1 MAYRNVLV
9 LAYYFPPMGLS
20 GVQRTLK
27 FVKYLPAF
35 GWMPTVVTVR
45 STRYF
50 AFDPSLLNDLPEGM
64 SIVRTESLDPLRM
77 MYLISG
83 AGGRS
88 ASASSGIDPPEG
100 LRSALNLLSQAV
112 FQPDNKVGWI
122 PFALREV
129 KCQLS
134 EGHFDLLYS
143 TAPPFSAHLV
153 GGLAAWQT
161 KIPLVLDFRDPWTD
175 NQFARYPTP
184 LHLWANRAAER
195 WALKAAAA
203 VVSTN
208 DRMTQTLRD
217 KLGPD
222 RRARFRTISHGFD
235 PADFERIPG
244 HGRPG
249 GEDRAFTIAYTG
261 AFYDRLTPR
270 YFLEALR
277 VLLDE
282 HPEIARDVRA
292 VFVGMFRRENERLVQ
307 ELRLDEVVE
316 VTSYV
321 EHSESVRRLM
331 AADLTWFMIGDGP
344 GAEMWSPGKLFE
356 YIACRKPILACV
368 PEGTAADTVRATG
381 NGTVVPPDDV
391 RAIKDALFAYYCAH
405 KQGTLRR
412 TSEAVVRRYDRRN
425 LAGELASVFD
435 ECGMSM
441 WNAE

>member
-1 MAYRNVLV
+1 MVYRNVLV

-27 FVKYLPAF
+27 FVKYLPRF

-83 AGGRS
+83 ARGRS
-88 ASASSGIDPPEG
+88 ASTSSGIDPPEG
-100 LRSALNLLSQAV
+100 LRSMLNLLSQAA

-129 KCQLS
+129 RCQLS
-134 EGHFDLLYS
+134 EGNFDLIYS

-153 GGLAAWQT
+153 GGLAKWST
-161 KIPLVLDFRDPWTD
+161 GIPLVLDFRDPWTD
-175 NQFARYPTP
+175 NQFARYPSP
-184 LHLWANRAAER
+184 LHLWVNRAAER
-195 WALKAAAA
+195 QALKAAAA

-208 DRMTQTLRD
+208 DWMTLTLRD

-222 RRARFRTISHGFD
+222 QRSKFRTIPHGFD
-235 PADFERIPG
+235 PEDFEGISG
-244 HGRPG
+244 NGRPETEG
-249 GEDRAFTIAYTG
+249 RTFTIAYTG
-261 AFYDRLTPR
+261 AFYDRLTPK

-277 VLLDE
+277 ALLDE
-282 HPEIARDVRA
+282 HPKIVRELRA
-292 VFVGMFRRENERLVQ
+292 VFVGMFRRENERMVR
-307 ELRLDEVVE
+307 ELGLDGIVE

-331 AADLTWFMIGDGP
+331 AADLTWFMIGEGR

-368 PEGTAADTVRATG
+368 PEGTAADTVRGTG

-391 RAIKDALFAYYCAH
+391 RAIKDALFAYYRAY
-405 KQGTLRR
+405 KQGALRR
-412 TSEAVVRRYDRRN
+412 TSEAVVRRYDRQN
-425 LAGELASVFD
+425 LAGELAAVFE
-435 ECGMSM
+435 ECGMR
-441 WNAE
+441 NAE